1 MHIVDILITRAF
13 SYIPLYVLGFSMPVF
28 YAYVAIVA
36 LQAVAAHA
44 NTRIGFGLLKY
55 LVVTPQYHHWHH
67 ADDPKYYNK
76 NFAIHLPIIDRVFG
90 TYYLPGHD
98 WPKSMGLGNEQFPK
112 GFVSQ
117 FLFPFF
123 SYPQKAKPKEPN
135 QR

>member
-1 MHIVDILITRAF
+1 
-13 SYIPLYVLGFSMPVF
+13 MPVF

-76 NFAIHLPIIDRVFG
+76 NFAIHLPIIDRVLVPTTFQAWKVVG
-90 TYYLPGHD
+90 T
-98 WPKSMGLGNEQFPK
+98 KTRSMMGK
-112 GFVSQ
+112 WMAK
-117 FLFPFF
+117 FLL
-123 SYPQKAKPKEPN
+123 
-135 QR
+135 

>member
-1 MHIVDILITRAF
+1 
-13 SYIPLYVLGFSMPVF
+13 MPVF

-76 NFAIHLPIIDRVFG
+76 NFAIHLPIIDRVLVPTTFQAMNG
-90 TYYLPGHD
+90 QNP
-98 WPKSMGLGNEQFPK
+98 WGLEMSNSLGVLSGN
-112 GFVSQ
+112 
-117 FLFPFF
+117 FF
-123 SYPQKAKPKEPN
+123 SLSSATLKKLN
-135 QR
+135 